1 MKKIWNRLRLKII
14 KSLEIKMINKK
25 KKKKTDAP
33 VTVEFNSES
42 HIT

>member
-1 MKKIWNRLRLKII
+1 MWQ
-14 KSLEIKMINKK
+14 KSLEIQMSKNENILKKNNKK

-42 HIT
+42 YIT

>member
-1 MKKIWNRLRLKII
+1 MPGN
-14 KSLEIKMINKK
+14 SDEIKK
-25 KKKKTDAP
+25 KKKQIKIKKTDAP

>member
-1 MKKIWNRLRLKII
+1 MKLK
-14 KSLEIKMINKK
+14 KKKKKK

>member
-1 MKKIWNRLRLKII
+1 MSKNGKNK
-14 KSLEIKMINKK
+14 KK

-42 HIT
+42 YIT

>member
-1 MKKIWNRLRLKII
+1 MSKNEKKK
-14 KSLEIKMINKK
+14 KK

-42 HIT
+42 YIT

>member
-1 MKKIWNRLRLKII
+1 MKKKKNEK
-14 KSLEIKMINKK
+14 KKK

-42 HIT
+42 YIT